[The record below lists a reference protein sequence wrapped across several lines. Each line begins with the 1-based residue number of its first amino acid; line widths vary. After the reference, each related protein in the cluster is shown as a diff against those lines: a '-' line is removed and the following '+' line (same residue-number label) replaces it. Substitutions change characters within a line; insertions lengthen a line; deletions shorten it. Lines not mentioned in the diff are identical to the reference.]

1 MTDKFAWAST
11 LGFVFARIAGAQM
24 RGMMGPP
31 QVRGVWNPVVGAG
44 TAYSAEH
51 SGNEKTQMAMAV
63 VGKETVDGKDGYWFA
78 GTLKPFNP
86 MEMMQRR
93 PN

>member
-1 MTDKFAWAST
+1 MRGKFASAFT
-11 LGFVFARIAGAQM
+11 LAFEFARITGARM

-44 TAYSAEH
+44 AAFSVEH
-51 SGNEKTQMAMAV
+51 SGNEKTQMEIAV
-63 VGKETVDGKDGYWFA
+63 VGKETVDGKDSHWFA
-78 GTLKPFNP
+78 GRLKPFNP
-86 MEMMQRR
+86 MGMMQRR